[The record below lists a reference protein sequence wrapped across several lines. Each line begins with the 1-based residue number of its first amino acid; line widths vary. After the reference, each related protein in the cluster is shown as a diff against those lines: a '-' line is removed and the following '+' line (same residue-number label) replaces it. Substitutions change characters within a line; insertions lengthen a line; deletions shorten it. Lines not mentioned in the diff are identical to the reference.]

1 MTADPHIDRA
11 VRIAKAIR
19 EESSDP
25 VTFPLWKPW
34 AIDMADGIG
43 ALAARLEA
51 AERENTRLVRD
62 LADARKAMEFL
73 ANETLFGSIVAEYA
87 QKKLAAAQEPPA
99 ECHDCGLDLEPGEK
113 HGQVEGIGCVAQEP
127 PAKGDDLGCPVCNAP
142 PDEMC
147 TTPSG
152 KPRNDHARR
161 EYAQPPAKGDAR

>member
-1 MTADPHIDRA
+1 MTADPHIERA

-19 EESSDP
+19 EDSSDP

-51 AERENTRLVRD
+51 AERD

-87 QKKLAAAQEPPA
+87 QKKLAAAQHSTSGAYATEGGKPPA
-99 ECHDCGLDLEPGEK
+99 ER
-113 HGQVEGIGCVAQEP
+113 
-127 PAKGDDLGCPVCNAP
+127 
-142 PDEMC
+142 
-147 TTPSG
+147 S
-152 KPRNDHARR
+152 
-161 EYAQPPAKGDAR
+161 

>member
-87 QKKLAAAQEPPA
+87 QKKLAAAQQTPA
-99 ECHDCGLDLEPGEK
+99 EEP
-113 HGQVEGIGCVAQEP
+113 A
-127 PAKGDDLGCPVCNAP
+127 
-142 PDEMC
+142 
-147 TTPSG
+147 
-152 KPRNDHARR
+152 
-161 EYAQPPAKGDAR
+161 